1 MSSWETKAIC
11 EKAAWWHRPCVE
23 KVRNWHLD
31 TNQSMWTRRALVAC
45 PMFAAREGVEAP
57 GARVL
62 APGAKI
68 AVVLGIVDI

>member
-1 MSSWETKAIC
+1 
-11 EKAAWWHRPCVE
+11 
-23 KVRNWHLD
+23 
-31 TNQSMWTRRALVAC
+31 
-45 PMFAAREGVEAP
+45 MFAAREGVEAP